1 MLWMLK
7 SGRGAAPLGTF
18 GQVAVASVE
27 TWVTRA
33 TLRSHHLG
41 ASLWCCCCCH
51 SVVAVLTVVLVAVVR
66 RCACVYLH
74 ICALELCSLW
84 LRMWCVYRGAYL
96 CTGVVFTVA
105 AHVVCVEVQDVT
117 WSPCGTRLASASL
130 DKTILVW
137 DVTEAGLGPAVS
149 SNGAMVQRPVK
160 ELLGHDAS
168 VQGVA
173 WDPAGK
179 VRCQL
184 LG

>member
-1 MLWMLK
+1 MCVCAFMCT
-7 SGRGAAPLGTF
+7 GVVFT
-18 GQVAVASVE
+18 VAV
-27 TWVTRA
+27 
-33 TLRSHHLG
+33 H
-41 ASLWCCCCCH
+41 
-51 SVVAVLTVVLVAVVR
+51 VV
-66 RCACVYLH
+66 CV
-74 ICALELCSLW
+74 C
-84 LRMWCVYRGAYL
+84 AYL